1 MSQFLPHGFTAMHHA
16 AMVGN
21 TSLAEKLVE
30 ENPLLLFC
38 VSNENYLPIH
48 LALFTRHFETF
59 VFLLKASQDHIDKCK
74 MKENHSPFEGKHGA
88 VLLNCVIDAG
98 LIGLILNL
106 YDLLLIRF

>member
-21 TSLAEKLVE
+21 TSLAETLVE

-59 VFLLKASQDHIDKCK
+59 VYLLKASQDHIDKCK

-88 VLLNCVIDAG
+88 VLLNCMIDAG

-106 YDLLLIRF
+106 YDLPFN